1 VWCLPGSAPRGHA
14 APGQADLQSAME
26 SLRTRGPVSA
36 LVVGAALLLS
46 PGCGP
51 SAPTGPTIVGQAEQ
65 TYTVKGR
72 VVRLPVPPRQ
82 FLIIHH
88 EPIPDFIDRQGR
100 KVEMDEMEMDFE
112 WIAPDAGL
120 ERVAAGDLVEVTFE
134 VRWKGDPPTLVTRI
148 KPLPAGT
155 PVNIREVPAG

>member
-51 SAPTGPTIVGQAEQ
+51 SAPTGPTI
-65 TYTVKGR
+65 